1 MKTSI
6 KLSPVAI
13 AIAALVAAP
22 MAFAQVTPAT
32 GASVANA
39 QQSYINGQNSYY
51 NSSNDASMLGN
62 AGMGS
67 KGNVGVNIAT
77 GNQNQQSNA
86 GSLAANGKT
95 HATSTAAVS
104 ATQAQSSNYAIQMS
118 NGSNN
123 VTMSDNAL
131 SSASGNIGA
140 NMTSGIFNQQQNNLA
155 VSSAKRAV
163 SSAATTGTNQN
174 VGQSS
179 STSVDNYGNEG
190 NANNTAIGGSAL
202 SKTAGNIGVN
212 QAAGISNQQSN
223 SMALASVS
231 HKTMKSDASTNT
243 AQGQELN
250 QAYQYNGGANAVDLT
265 DHALAGAAGNIGVN
279 MASGSFNQ
287 QQNSTSIAS
296 ANKAGMV
303 DSATH
308 THQNMA
314 LESNISSMNYGSV
327 VGGSN
332 ETGLYGNVLSGATG
346 NIGLNEAAG
355 LNNQQSNSL
364 AIATGT
370 KSYSAVATAGTSQSM
385 GLISSSQ
392 DPEML
397 GDWGWSWGWYYSG
410 QNNAAGIGSNAL
422 QGAAGNIGVNLA
434 SGASNQQGN
443 STALSYVSKGKSDSL
458 ASATAAANQLSV
470 GNMSSDTYTT
480 DSSFINGNAA
490 QNAKGNIGINVATG
504 VQNQQQNGL
513 ALVSVAS
520 NHAMA
525 TASAPVNQMAA
536 INYGSTVSSTYASSV
551 SGNALQNASGNIGL
565 NVAAGNGNQQS
576 NTMAIA
582 SAQ

>member
-6 KLSPVAI
+6 KLSPVAF

-22 MAFAQVTPAT
+22 MAFAHVTPAT

-39 QQSYINGQNSYY
+39 QQSQSNTQISVMNST
-51 NSSNDASMLGN
+51 NDANMLGN
-62 AGMGS
+62 AGAGS
-67 KGNVGVNIAT
+67 VGNVGVNIAT

-104 ATQAQSSNYAIQMS
+104 ATQGQDGNLAVQMV

-131 SSASGNIGA
+131 SGASGNIGA

-155 VSSAKRAV
+155 VSSAKK
-163 SSAATTGTNQN
+163 AA
-174 VGQSS
+174 S
-179 STSVDNYGNEG
+179 STSATSTKQSLGQNLSASVYNYGSEG

-202 SKTAGNIGVN
+202 SNAAGNIGVN

-223 SMALASVS
+223 SMALTSVS
-231 HKTMKSDASTNT
+231 HKTSKSDASTNT
-243 AQGQELN
+243 AQSQGQNLAI
-250 QAYQYNGGANAVDLT
+250 QVVGGANAVDLT
-265 DHALAGAAGNIGVN
+265 ANALKGAAGNIGVN

-296 ANKAGMV
+296 AKKASTV
-303 DSATH
+303 NSATYTSQH
-308 THQNMA
+308 MGNEA
-314 LESNISSMNYGSV
+314 NISTLNYGQV

-332 ETGLYGNVLSGATG
+332 ETGLYGNVLSNASG
-346 NIGLNEAAG
+346 NIGLNQAAG
-355 LNNQQSNSL
+355 ISNQQSNSL

-370 KSYSAVATAGTSQSM
+370 KSYSAVATAGTNQAMGGILNSQ
-385 GLISSSQ
+385 GVPVIFGPLA
-392 DPEML
+392 
-397 GDWGWSWGWYYSG
+397 WSLSY

-422 QGAAGNIGVNLA
+422 QDAAGNIGVNMA
-434 SGASNQQGN
+434 SGANNQQGN
-443 STALSYVSKGKSDSL
+443 STALSYVSHGRHW
-458 ASATAAANQLSV
+458 ASAAAAADQLSV
-470 GNMSSDTYTT
+470 SNIASDTHTT

-490 QNAKGNIGINVATG
+490 QNASGNIGINVATG

-525 TASAPVNQMAA
+525 TASAPVSQMAYA
-536 INYGSTVSSTYASSV
+536 NLGGTVASTYASSV

>member
-6 KLSPVAI
+6 KLSPVAF

-39 QQSYINGQNSYY
+39 QQSQSNTQISVMNST
-51 NSSNDASMLGN
+51 NDANMLGN
-62 AGMGS
+62 AGAGS
-67 KGNVGVNIAT
+67 VGNVGVNIAT

-104 ATQAQSSNYAIQMS
+104 ATQDQGGNLAVQMV

-131 SSASGNIGA
+131 SGASGNIGA

-155 VSSAKRAV
+155 VSSAKKAL
-163 SSAATTGTNQN
+163 
-174 VGQSS
+174 S
-179 STSVDNYGNEG
+179 STSATSTKQSLGQNLSASVYNYGSEG

-202 SKTAGNIGVN
+202 SNAAGNVGVN

-223 SMALASVS
+223 SMALTSVS
-231 HKTMKSDASTNT
+231 HKTSKSDASTNT
-243 AQGQELN
+243 AQSQGQNLAI
-250 QAYQYNGGANAVDLT
+250 QVVGGANAVDLT
-265 DHALAGAAGNIGVN
+265 ANALQGAAGNIGVN

-296 ANKAGMV
+296 AKKASTV
-303 DSATH
+303 KSATY
-308 THQNMA
+308 TSQNMGNEA
-314 LESNISSMNYGSV
+314 NISTLNYGHV

-332 ETGLYGNVLSGATG
+332 ETGLYGNVLSNASG
-346 NIGLNEAAG
+346 NIGLNQAAG
-355 LNNQQSNSL
+355 ISNQQSNSL

-370 KSYSAVATAGTSQSM
+370 NGYRATATAGTSQSM
-385 GLISSSQ
+385 GGILSSQ
-392 DPEML
+392 GIPVIFGPL
-397 GDWGWSWGWYYSG
+397 AWYLSY

-422 QGAAGNIGVNLA
+422 QDAAGNIGVNMA
-434 SGASNQQGN
+434 SGANNQQGN
-443 STALSYVSKGKSDSL
+443 STALSYVSHGRHWPS
-458 ASATAAANQLSV
+458 AAATAATNQLSV
-470 GNMSSDTYTT
+470 SNIASDTHTT

-490 QNAKGNIGINVATG
+490 QNASGNIGINVATG

-525 TASAPVNQMAA
+525 TASAPVSQMAYA
-536 INYGSTVSSTYASSV
+536 NLGGTVASTYASSV